1 MKQEDCIFCKIA
13 SGEMNSITILENSEF
28 KVMLDR
34 FPATRGHVLIIPKEH
49 VESIFE
55 MEPEKAGRLFQ
66 LATQIAQVM
75 KKELDMEGMNVL
87 QNNGSCAGQT
97 VFHFHLHLIPRYK
110 EDKVTFKWKA
120 TEPTEEELL
129 MIGNRIAAAL

>member
-110 EDKVTFKWKA
+110 EDEVTFKWKA